1 MIRGQMLVGRR
12 AGLPWRMLGDSSPE
26 TGFREFPEFRT
37 KTEFSDLAV
46 GYSALKLELFRLR
59 DAQANYG
66 TVIALIDSGIDS
78 GAIQMGKAKGFSGL
92 SDGAHRART

>member
-1 MIRGQMLVGRR
+1 VIASNFWAFAALFHFG
-12 AGLPWRMLGDSSPE
+12 PPS
-26 TGFREFPEFRT
+26 EFPEFRT

-78 GAIQMGKAKGFSGL
+78 GAMQMGKAKGSSGL